1 MVVKSK
7 RGRRRYV
14 VFEVSPNLRRETLIK
29 GLGSVKGEHPP
40 QVIQLDHG
48 MAVIRCTPD
57 SREETILAVSR
68 IDPGSVSLVTSG
80 TLRKIREL
88 YPALKSE
95 KR

>member
-14 VFEVSPNLRRETLIK
+14 VFDVSPGMKRDVLVI
-29 GLGSVKGEHPP
+29 GLGSVKGENPP
-40 QVIQLDHG
+40 QLIQLDHG
-48 MAVIRCTPD
+48 KAVVRCTPD
-57 SREETILAVSR
+57 NREETIRAVSR
-68 IDPGSVSLVTSG
+68 IDPGSVSLITSG

-88 YPALKSE
+88 YPSLKPE